1 LTRGVEPAVRVER
14 EDARAIERDHKDHH
28 GKRRFPGNTRSSIII
43 VCIELVDGDR
53 ARGQLIISPLSSGA
67 SLFSLQPQAYAIS
80 RADMQ
85 HRARRLFAGLLAQMY
100 ERENQYDREII
111 KHVCA
116 MTEEGPRGAESLPR
130 RKMYEAV
137 PAV

>member
-1 LTRGVEPAVRVER
+1 MLVPLNAITKTVMANDASPATRDRQSSLYALSLSMGIEPA
-14 EDARAIERDHKDHH
+14 
-28 GKRRFPGNTRSSIII
+28 GS
-43 VCIELVDGDR
+43 
-53 ARGQLIISPLSSGA
+53 LSSA
-67 SLFSLQPQAYAIS
+67 RSQARRVSSHFNRRRTPSAQPQAYAIS

-137 PAV
+137 PAI